1 MSQSL
6 APAWRRLAGATVLAV
21 LLVLAALAAGAQEPT
36 EEPPALP
43 TAEPGPT
50 AEPDPTAEPGATA
63 EPSPTVEETAPPVV
77 PVPGAA
83 EEGGPPA
90 VLVVLT
96 AAGLVAV
103 AAGAGW
109 MFSRREA

>member
-63 EPSPTVEETAPPVV
+63 EPSPTVEATVPPV
-77 PVPGAA
+77 PDGTG
-83 EEGGPPA
+83 ESGPPA

-96 AAGLVAV
+96 ALGFVAV